1 MKNPQT
7 LAEKLYQQFPTM
19 KLKSIKDYACCAFTL
34 MWALGEEP
42 DDAQAVLDVGRMMD
56 KGAIDVD
63 CTVYWD
69 KAARFL
75 TGKGLAVEF
84 RDIKDLKEIKNIP
97 GRIPVKFSYNG
108 KSHWVGVEGG
118 KVKFNALEKSICVA
132 NGKPVTA
139 RILKINGGK
148 QK

>member
-42 DDAQAVLDVGRMMD
+42 DDAQAVLDVGRMID

-97 GRIPVKFSYNG
+97 VTIDYERIENDQAAYRSSF
-108 KSHWVGVEGG
+108 HT
-118 KVKFNALEKSICVA
+118 
-132 NGKPVTA
+132 TA
-139 RILKINGGK
+139 RATG
-148 QK
+148 

>member
-42 DDAQAVLDVGRMMD
+42 DDAQAVLDVGRMID

-84 RDIKDLKEIKNIP
+84 RDIKDLKEIKNTSFSIP
-97 GRIPVKFSYNG
+97 KTIFISLIFTFSLRNIPRYCPQP
-108 KSHWVGVEGG
+108 
-118 KVKFNALEKSICVA
+118 AIY
-132 NGKPVTA
+132 
-139 RILKINGGK
+139 
-148 QK
+148 